1 MVLEA
6 GETYKYVVRHGKRGR
21 VISVRVWQDVKCGVS
36 IVLAAPSSAQS
47 YHLAQLGVTVQL
59 DDR

>member
-1 MVLEA
+1 MSGAQGFIRVLA
-6 GETYKYVVRHGKRGR
+6 DFGWC
-21 VISVRVWQDVKCGVS
+21 SVRVWQDVKCGVS